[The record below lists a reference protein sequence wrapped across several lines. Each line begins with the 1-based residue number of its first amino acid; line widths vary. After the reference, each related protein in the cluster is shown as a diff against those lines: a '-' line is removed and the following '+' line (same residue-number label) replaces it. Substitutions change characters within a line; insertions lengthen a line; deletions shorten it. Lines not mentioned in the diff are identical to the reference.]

1 LRTRIPELGDAVLA
15 PLRRGS
21 NLTLELDGNTLQL
34 VPEDVLISTEQAA
47 EWICGDDAGIQV
59 AISTV
64 LTPALIRE
72 GMSRD
77 FVRQIQQLR
86 KDAGLNIQDRIR
98 IHYAA
103 DEAVVREMVAEWQ
116 PYIAEETLALTITE
130 HSTAPSDAKSI
141 VAGDS
146 TARLWIE
153 ALG

>member
-1 LRTRIPELGDAVLA
+1 M
-15 PLRRGS
+15 
-21 NLTLELDGNTLQL
+21 
-34 VPEDVLISTEQAA
+34 
-47 EWICGDDAGIQV
+47 
-59 AISTV
+59 

-77 FVRQIQQLR
+77 LVRQIQQLR

-130 HSTAPSDAKSI
+130 RSTAPSDAKSV

-146 TARLWIE
+146 TVRIWIE